1 MKVEQI
7 ATLMNSVTN
16 EILGKE
22 DVVAEDLHNIVDVG
36 KEILDATDVDNY
48 VKKLLDHI
56 GKIVFT
62 NRVYR
67 GSTPSIMM
75 DSWEYGSV
83 LEKVTADMPEAEE
96 NDSWKLTNGQVYEQD
111 KFTAPSVSV
120 KFFNK
125 KVTFDVPISFTEM
138 QVKSSFSSP
147 AQLNGF
153 LSMITNAID
162 RSMTVK
168 LDSLVQR
175 TINNM
180 TAITL
185 HESFDEL
192 TDLGTKTSVRAVNLI
207 KAYKDDTGIVVAD
220 IPTALN
226 DGDFLR
232 WCAMYMGLY
241 VDRMGKLST
250 LFNIGGKDRFTDK
263 ENLHV
268 IMLSEFIKHVES
280 VSYANT
286 FHDNFVKL
294 PNAEQ
299 VPYWQGSGKN
309 YSFTDTSTIH
319 VTANDGETGGTGVEV
334 NVSGIVGVMFD
345 RDALGVSNLDKRIT
359 THYNAKAEFYNN
371 WYKADAGYFNDF
383 NENFVVF
390 FLAPEPQ
397 DVEP

>member
-7 ATLMNSVTN
+7 YTLMNSVTG
-16 EILGKE
+16 EILGKT
-22 DVVAEDLHNIVDVG
+22 DLVAEDLHNVVDVG
-36 KEILDATDVDNY
+36 REILDATDVDNY
-48 VKKLLDHI
+48 VRKLLDHI
-56 GKIVFT
+56 GKVVFV

-67 GSTPSIMM
+67 GSIPSVMM
-75 DSWEYGSV
+75 DSWEYGSI
-83 LEKVTADMPEAEE
+83 LEKITADMPEAEE
-96 NDSWKLTNGQVYEQD
+96 NDSWNLTDGQVYEQD
-111 KFTAPSVSV
+111 KFTAPKVSV

-125 KVTFDVPISFTEM
+125 RVTFDIPISFTEM

-147 AQLNGF
+147 TQLNGF
-153 LSMITNAID
+153 LSMITNAVD

-168 LDSLVQR
+168 LDSLAQR

-185 HESFDEL
+185 HEAFEDL
-192 TDLGTKTSVRAVNLI
+192 TKIGSQTSVRAVNLM
-207 KAYKDDTGIVVAD
+207 KAYKDDTGNALAD

-226 DGDFLR
+226 DADFLR
-232 WCAMYMGLY
+232 WCSMTMGLY
-241 VDRMGKLST
+241 VDRMSKLST

-263 ENLHV
+263 DNLHV
-268 IMLSEFIKHVES
+268 IMLSEFVKRVES
-280 VSYANT
+280 ATYSST
-286 FHDNFVKL
+286 FHEDYVKL
-294 PNAEQ
+294 PTAER

-319 VTANDGETGGTGVEV
+319 VTANDGESAGNGVEV

-345 RDALGVSNLDKRIT
+345 RDALGVSNLDRRIT

-390 FLAPEPQ
+390 FLAPESEE
-397 DVEP
+397 DV